1 MPLRDHFHPP
11 ASKYAS
17 WEAVHAAW
25 PTFIVIS
32 LANKLPPKYAAH
44 PNVHR
49 GRVAEIDVAAFE
61 KDEAASHFGGN
72 GNGGVATAVWAPP
85 RPTLTVETDLP
96 SQDVFEVLVYDR
108 ERFQRLVAA
117 IEVVSPANKD
127 RPDNRR
133 AFAAKCAALL
143 QNQVSVTIIDLVTT
157 REPNLYGELLDLIG
171 RSDPAL
177 ETDPPTIYAVACRT
191 TQATAE
197 PDSAWQLETWLKP
210 LRVGQPLPTLPLWLA
225 DNLSVPLE
233 LEASYEETCKV
244 LRIA

>member
-17 WEAVHAAW
+17 WDAVHGGWPMMIAA
-25 PTFIVIS
+25 S
-32 LANKLPPKYAAH
+32 LADKLPPKYAAH

-49 GRVAEIDVAAFE
+49 GRLAEIDVATFE
-61 KDEAASHFGGN
+61 KDGSASHFGGN

-117 IEVVSPANKD
+117 VELVSPANKD

-133 AFAAKCAALL
+133 AFAAKCAAFL
-143 QNQVSVTIIDLVTT
+143 QNQVSVTIVDLVTI
-157 REPNLYGELLDLIG
+157 RESNLYGELLDLIDK
-171 RSDPAL
+171 RDPAL
-177 ETDPPTIYAVACRT
+177 EPDPPAIYAVACRT
-191 TQATAE
+191 TQTTAQ
-197 PDSAWQLETWLKP
+197 PDVAWQLETWLAP
-210 LRVGQPLPTLPLWLA
+210 LRIGAPLPTLPLWLA

-244 LRIA
+244 LRIV